1 MSDENIVAYAV
12 YLRARH
18 ESARVRGV
26 GAALVRGV
34 SFSQKMTTRRALPFF
49 GSRAGGKKPLSTRGA
64 LFAFGGGCDC
74 ADCGSLGLDCLSLGS
89 HVGPPKRHTSAS
101 DAGPQ
106 CLDAS
111 DESPAA
117 SAAGPS
123 GPPMELTVPKGAPP
137 AKMANRRLCKE
148 LDDFEA
154 SAGAPSPGFS
164 AAPLLPSNLFH
175 WRASVQGPPGSP

>member
-1 MSDENIVAYAV
+1 MCPSVSFPHSRANLLTLLTRDPARTAVAYAV

-74 ADCGSLGLDCLSLGS
+74 ADCGSLGLDRQFVALELLNSLGEQPVLRLKVVVVEDGVPGIGERRDDS
-89 HVGPPKRHTSAS
+89 ARHLGDRVQKVANKPLRCSERA
-101 DAGPQ
+101 
-106 CLDAS
+106 
-111 DESPAA
+111 EAA
-117 SAAGPS
+117 
-123 GPPMELTVPKGAPP
+123 EI
-137 AKMANRRLCKE
+137 
-148 LDDFEA
+148 
-154 SAGAPSPGFS
+154 
-164 AAPLLPSNLFH
+164 
-175 WRASVQGPPGSP
+175 

>member
-1 MSDENIVAYAV
+1 
-12 YLRARH
+12 
-18 ESARVRGV
+18 
-26 GAALVRGV
+26 
-34 SFSQKMTTRRALPFF
+34 MTTRRALPFF
-49 GSRAGGKKPLSTRGA
+49 GSRAGGKKSLSTRGA

-74 ADCGSLGLDCLSLGS
+74 ADCGSLGLDRLSLGS

-101 DAGPQ
+101 AAGPQ

-123 GPPMELTVPKGAPP
+123 GPPMELTVPTGAPT

-148 LDDFEA
+148 LDEFEA
-154 SAGAPSPGFS
+154 IAARADSPVDASPPPRPQAPAADSPMSVLAAAAAS
-164 AAPLLPSNLFH
+164 AAASKSRPALSRLLARDS
-175 WRASVQGPPGSP
+175 SS